1 MTRTWSWFAPSC
13 AVLLTIAACASRQGE
28 AAQNPGTARVQA
40 AQRNSEQNLQNAI
53 EAQEKATQAE
63 ERTAQPQAEVLQ
75 AQQQL
80 QQAQQRAAQA
90 QAEAQRL
97 QQDADE
103 KTRKATQ
110 QTQKSQQ
117 QAAGA
122 LGAETKRVQANVEFF
137 AGQVSQA
144 SGGALRVT
152 PASGNPMTFR
162 ITSET
167 QLDVNGHKGTLAE
180 IKPGADARVAY
191 QLNGTELT
199 ATSVQ
204 VSTTK

>member
-1 MTRTWSWFAPSC
+1 
-13 AVLLTIAACASRQGE
+13 
-28 AAQNPGTARVQA
+28 
-40 AQRNSEQNLQNAI
+40 
-53 EAQEKATQAE
+53 
-63 ERTAQPQAEVLQ
+63 
-75 AQQQL
+75 
-80 QQAQQRAAQA
+80 
-90 QAEAQRL
+90 
-97 QQDADE
+97 
-103 KTRKATQ
+103 
-110 QTQKSQQ
+110 
-117 QAAGA
+117 
-122 LGAETKRVQANVEFF
+122 
-137 AGQVSQA
+137 VSQA